1 MPNPSRAVCI
11 MSTAGKAT
19 PRASACKKSWG
30 GMDWYVKRCYTLNRE
45 MKQRAIHRVIFF
57 VIIVVLL
64 SSGCCSLFRAHGPA
78 PPVFRED
85 FSRLDPKD
93 FSEKIRQL
101 EEISQN
107 HKSMAVR
114 TRALF
119 YIALAH
125 MHYNNPSPDYS
136 KAVLYLEKY
145 IALESDNKDRD
156 EIVAWKFTLQTLDS
170 SLRKYEKLER
180 SYALLKLEYER
191 ANKNR
196 EALNKV
202 IENQKKE
209 IESLKETIKKLD
221 VVQQEI
227 EKKRKGIKK

>member
-1 MPNPSRAVCI
+1 
-11 MSTAGKAT
+11 
-19 PRASACKKSWG
+19 
-30 GMDWYVKRCYTLNRE
+30 MDWHAKRCYTLNRE
-45 MKQRAIHRVIFF
+45 MKTGAIHRVIFF
-57 VIIVVLL
+57 VILVAFL
-64 SSGCCSLFRAHGPA
+64 SSVCCSLFRAHGPA
-78 PPVFRED
+78 PLVLRED
-85 FSRLDPKD
+85 FSRLGPKD
-93 FSEKIRQL
+93 FPGKIKQL

-107 HKSMAVR
+107 HKSMPVR

-136 KAVLYLEKY
+136 KAVQYLEKY
-145 IALESDNKDRD
+145 IALESDNKDID
-156 EIVAWKFTLQTLDS
+156 EIVAWKSTVQTLDS
-170 SLRKYEKLER
+170 SLREYEKLER
-180 SYALLKLEYER
+180 SYAQLKQEYER
-191 ANKNR
+191 TNKNR

-209 IESLKETIKKLD
+209 IVSLKETIKKLD